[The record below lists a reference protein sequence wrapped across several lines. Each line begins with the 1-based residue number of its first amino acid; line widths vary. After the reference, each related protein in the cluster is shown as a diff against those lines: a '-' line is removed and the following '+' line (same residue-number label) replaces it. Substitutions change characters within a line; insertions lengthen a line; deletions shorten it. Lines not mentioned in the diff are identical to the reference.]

1 MKVGKQEVAGES
13 PRGNKAS
20 GVLPCP
26 AVTAWDPALRL
37 TSLRNRDG
45 ESQVDVSDPHNCM
58 APSVLIPRPVGQ
70 AGRDRK
76 LSKMH
81 GAEAWVLHAR

>member
-13 PRGNKAS
+13 PSGIKAI

-45 ESQVDVSDPHNCM
+45 ESQVDVS
-58 APSVLIPRPVGQ
+58 RPTQLHGTQRLDSQASGSTWQGQ
-70 AGRDRK
+70 
-76 LSKMH
+76 
-81 GAEAWVLHAR
+81 EAKQDARS